1 MLYSALAL
9 LGLLLATDAS
19 PVLAAPS
26 GLVSKRTSP
35 TESPPVIDLGYARV
49 QGYLNSTDSQ
59 YWWKGIRYASADR
72 FQAPRTPAT
81 HTAAVYNAT
90 AYGPTCF
97 QAAEGGATLL
107 GKPPVANFTGINQSE
122 DCLYLN
128 INAPAG
134 ACEGSNLP
142 VLVWIHGGGYAAGS
156 AAQGSDFAEFIT
168 NAGGDIVVVTVQY
181 RLGPFG
187 FLAGQETADFGA
199 LNAGLLDQQFSLQW
213 VQQHISKFGGDPS
226 HVTIWGESAGAGSV
240 LNQILANGGNTPK
253 ALGLKQPLFQA
264 AIGSSVFLPTQ
275 VAYNDPIAETIY
287 QNLVDFV
294 GCGNSSQSSFACLQ
308 GKDAA
313 TVAAAALNLSKAA
326 PTGYWTYVPVV
337 EGQGGFLQERGSLLL
352 AKGSK
357 NLNGLKFLGINN
369 QDEGYIFTD
378 PSIRNDT
385 TTDATQ
391 LGTQFNQVLAG
402 LFPLFTAAEIQS
414 VAAQYPI
421 SDAPVTGNTFS
432 RISNIIADST
442 FVCPTY
448 WTAEAF
454 GSSAWKGIFD
464 YGAATHGSDVGW
476 YQGMIWNGKHS
487 VSAETSFAGSFEGFI
502 QTYDPNNN
510 PATDIN
516 PHWSTFDSGE
526 QLLFNTTTRDTL
538 SQADPSIVDTA
549 SIKVYGSTQTA
560 KCDFWRGNISVHA
573 GL

>member
-1 MLYSALAL
+1 MLRSL
-9 LGLLLATDAS
+9 LLLAAAGAS
-19 PVLAAPS
+19 LTLAAPS
-26 GLVSKRTSP
+26 GVISKRTSP
-35 TESPPVIDLGYARV
+35 TEPPAVIDLGYARV
-49 QGYLNSTDSQ
+49 QGYLNQTDSIY
-59 YWWKGIRYASADR
+59 YWHGIRYASADR
-72 FQAPRTPAT
+72 FQAPRTPAK
-81 HTAAVYNAT
+81 HTSVVYNAT
-90 AYGPTCF
+90 AFGPICF
-97 QAAEGGATLL
+97 QAAEGSSTLQ
-107 GKPPVANFTGINQSE
+107 GKPPVANFTIASQSE

-128 INAPAG
+128 VNAPAG

-156 AAQGSDFAEFIT
+156 ASKGSDFSDFII
-168 NAGGDIVVVTVQY
+168 NAGRNIVVVTIQY

-187 FLAGQETADFGA
+187 FLAGQATADFGA
-199 LNAGLLDQQFSLQW
+199 LNAGLLDQQYALQW
-213 VQQHISKFGGDPS
+213 VQDHVSKFGGNPS

-240 LNQILANGGNTPK
+240 LNQILANGGNTAK

-275 VAYNDPIAETIY
+275 VAYNAPIAENIY
-287 QNLVDFV
+287 EGLVNFV
-294 GCGNSSQSSFACLQ
+294 GCGNSSLPGAFACLQ
-308 GKDAA
+308 ATDAA
-313 TVAAAALNLSKAA
+313 TVASAALNLSKAA

-337 EGQGGFLQERGSLLL
+337 EGQGGFLQDRASLLL

-378 PSIRNDT
+378 PSIINDT
-385 TTDATQ
+385 TTDANQ
-391 LGTQFNQVLAG
+391 LGNQFNQILSG
-402 LFPLFTAAEIQS
+402 LFPLFTPAEIQS

-421 SDAPVTGNTFS
+421 SDAPSKGNTFN

-464 YGAATHGSDVGW
+464 YGAATHGSDVAW
-476 YQGMIWNGKHS
+476 YQGPIWTRNHS
-487 VSAETSFAGSFEGFI
+487 VSAENSFAGSFEGFI

-510 PATDIN
+510 PATKIN
-516 PHWSTFDSGE
+516 PSWPTYDSGE
-526 QLLFNTTTRDTL
+526 QVLFNTTTRSLL
-538 SQADPSIVDTA
+538 SEADPSIVQTS
-549 SIKVYGSTQTA
+549 SISVYGTTQTT
-560 KCDFWRGNISVHA
+560 KCDFWRGSISVNA